1 MGGGQFKQRLTH
13 GVQVCDYAL
22 VYAEKKN
29 DGEAPY
35 SVSFTAT
42 QSGDVIVQLHPH
54 SQLERAGRGAR
65 GRADAGPRLVD
76 KNALSAR
83 GSGPS
88 RQSRSPSPDSPPAKR
103 AASADSSGY
112 ETDTPDEVQQ
122 EAVRRV
128 CGALGMRE
136 QFEAAMAA
144 GELLEMLESLPRGA
158 VEASVRQMRGYN
170 RTGEWP
176 EPILTS
182 PAPQRGRSPSPVD
195 EWSDGFWK
203 DACLLMNFFF
213 LCTELTS
220 RLLSAPRLLS
230 TIARDYDVV
239 VCGGGV
245 IGASVAYHTIL
256 ADPRLRVCVVER
268 DVRYTHASAML
279 SAGGI
284 RQQFSLPAN
293 IQLSLYGLDFLR
305 RAASDLCVPGEEPPD
320 LQFKEQGYLFL
331 ASEQGEATLRRNH
344 ATQRAEGVDWMR
356 LLDPDEL
363 ATRFPWMDVGGVA
376 LGCLGE
382 HSEGWFDPWALLTAL
397 RSKARSL
404 GVTFHAGEVTGF
416 DLERTAPGAI
426 RAVRVADAEGGSS
439 LLGAREVV
447 NAAGAFAGQLVG
459 LCGAG
464 VAPLPVAA
472 RKRALIPITTH
483 V

>member
-1 MGGGQFKQRLTH
+1 M
-13 GVQVCDYAL
+13 
-22 VYAEKKN
+22 AEKKN
-29 DGEAPY
+29 DGEVPY

-182 PAPQRGRSPSPVD
+182 PAPQRGRSPSPV
-195 EWSDGFWK
+195 ERAGARHG
-203 DACLLMNFFF
+203 ACNAQQCSPRLAQMRPSSQP
-213 LCTELTS
+213 TVH
-220 RLLSAPRLLS
+220 RLLQKHCDECGTGDAWQAGGAISRGERL
-230 TIARDYDVV
+230 RR
-239 VCGGGV
+239 C
-245 IGASVAYHTIL
+245 IGAKTNGRSRRGRGSKNI
-256 ADPRLRVCVVER
+256 D
-268 DVRYTHASAML
+268 
-279 SAGGI
+279 
-284 RQQFSLPAN
+284 LPAR
-293 IQLSLYGLDFLR
+293 SV
-305 RAASDLCVPGEEPPD
+305 DL
-320 LQFKEQGYLFL
+320 FTF
-331 ASEQGEATLRRNH
+331 TLV
-344 ATQRAEGVDWMR
+344 E
-356 LLDPDEL
+356 
-363 ATRFPWMDVGGVA
+363 
-376 LGCLGE
+376 
-382 HSEGWFDPWALLTAL
+382 S
-397 RSKARSL
+397 
-404 GVTFHAGEVTGF
+404 
-416 DLERTAPGAI
+416 
-426 RAVRVADAEGGSS
+426 
-439 LLGAREVV
+439 
-447 NAAGAFAGQLVG
+447 
-459 LCGAG
+459 
-464 VAPLPVAA
+464 
-472 RKRALIPITTH
+472 
-483 V
+483 